1 MIKKVLILNETQMNK
16 SIRNNY
22 SYILLNKK
30 SLYKN
35 IILILLII
43 ASILFY
49 IFSLCS
55 IEPLNMKCYKKEGV
69 ECFYILAKLTFISSI
84 FLSIA
89 IYLMLLKNFKKFY
102 FIFVIIIFSFL
113 FYIDHDN
120 RIINHGFFNILLLI
134 ISTLILIIILFFI
147 HYLYYLLKRKKYF
160 YFLLILIILSFI
172 FTNLKI
178 YKLNHFNCNNWPNG
192 LNDTLIDNISKDYPC
207 HIKIPQPHSCY
218 LKEIGS
224 YFDLTTKYRLT
235 CLEPKRLKNEKENF
249 LKDIGNI
256 KFYEISKKNHFGFPL
271 TNTDNINPYEF
282 GTFAYRGKKRI
293 IDYIYEN
300 IIFMDLYNENKSKY
314 YPNISQPEI
323 EIKLKDNFGKLIVNV
338 HKNITLVNE
347 REQIINRKQNKLMYK
362 NVIVMF
368 FDTVSRAHFFRKF
381 HKTSNFF
388 ENFSKYEL
396 KKEKKNMTIFQY
408 FKYHTLNTYTD
419 PNLIAAYYG
428 GKLFGNGTHFAKYFK
443 ENGFIIGRLNGYCS
457 KESVINLKNLKAFVH
472 TRFDHEGISL
482 ECIRAFFKGILASM
496 GSSLVQKCLFGKS
509 INQYS
514 LEYLESFW
522 INYIEQYK
530 MFIINIIDGHEATGE
545 LIGHFDETLYNFFKN
560 FDLKGYLK
568 DTTIILFS
576 DHGMNINGPLYLF
589 DSLDFL
595 YERTLGLLILI
606 IPNDEKLYKDNLYE
620 KMKSN
625 QQTFVT
631 PFDIYN
637 TLIHLSN
644 GEINKNYIKNSVN
657 YGSSLFTKI
666 NYKYRF
672 CQSNIYESQINLKYC
687 SCQMK

>member
-1 MIKKVLILNETQMNK
+1 
-16 SIRNNY
+16 
-22 SYILLNKK
+22 
-30 SLYKN
+30 
-35 IILILLII
+35 
-43 ASILFY
+43 
-49 IFSLCS
+49 
-55 IEPLNMKCYKKEGV
+55 
-69 ECFYILAKLTFISSI
+69 
-84 FLSIA
+84 
-89 IYLMLLKNFKKFY
+89 
-102 FIFVIIIFSFL
+102 
-113 FYIDHDN
+113 
-120 RIINHGFFNILLLI
+120 
-134 ISTLILIIILFFI
+134 
-147 HYLYYLLKRKKYF
+147 
-160 YFLLILIILSFI
+160 
-172 FTNLKI
+172 
-178 YKLNHFNCNNWPNG
+178 
-192 LNDTLIDNISKDYPC
+192 
-207 HIKIPQPHSCY
+207 
-218 LKEIGS
+218 
-224 YFDLTTKYRLT
+224 
-235 CLEPKRLKNEKENF
+235 
-249 LKDIGNI
+249 
-256 KFYEISKKNHFGFPL
+256 
-271 TNTDNINPYEF
+271 
-282 GTFAYRGKKRI
+282 
-293 IDYIYEN
+293 
-300 IIFMDLYNENKSKY
+300 
-314 YPNISQPEI
+314 
-323 EIKLKDNFGKLIVNV
+323 
-338 HKNITLVNE
+338 
-347 REQIINRKQNKLMYK
+347 
-362 NVIVMF
+362 
-368 FDTVSRAHFFRKF
+368 
-381 HKTSNFF
+381 
-388 ENFSKYEL
+388 
-396 KKEKKNMTIFQY
+396 MTIFQY

-530 MFIINIIDGHEATGE
+530 MFIINIIDGHEPTGE

-568 DTTIILFS
+568 DTTLILFS
-576 DHGMNINGPLYLF
+576 DHGMHINGPLYLF
-589 DSLDFL
+589 DSQDFL